1 MFNMCIATWKD
12 GGFEIEVDR
21 WDHEIFGEGGKGG
34 LLNKKL
40 VRAIRLLL
48 DYSHFHDADKGS
60 FVCCHT
66 MDFKTIDI
74 VSKSTSIRHSRQTLS
89 RQVRELEKLSIV
101 HSELGVPYGIRD
113 TWTPHGEPA
122 GRKGRMI
129 ESNPINSLTI
139 KIDMKNLP
147 ELIGRKKDGEVV
159 PLE

>member
-1 MFNMCIATWKD
+1 LT
-12 GGFEIEVDR
+12 
-21 WDHEIFGEGGKGG
+21 
-34 LLNKKL
+34 
-40 VRAIRLLL
+40 
-48 DYSHFHDADKGS
+48 
-60 FVCCHT
+60 
-66 MDFKTIDI
+66 
-74 VSKSTSIRHSRQTLS
+74 
-89 RQVRELEKLSIV
+89 IV

-147 ELIGRKKDGEVV
+147 ELIGRRKDGEVV